1 MKYLEIKKYVFR
13 YSNRDFCALLI
24 FTKIMTAIFEF
35 MCCLNIASI
44 SEPCRVRH
52 THHGAHGAPYVI

>member
-1 MKYLEIKKYVFR
+1 M
-13 YSNRDFCALLI
+13 RDTPIFAVHLMGEPNTLLI

-35 MCCLNIASI
+35 MCYLNIASI